1 MPIIE
6 ISSVTKE
13 YRLGQMTNLK
23 ESTLNF
29 FNRMRGKAFPRV
41 QKFKA
46 LDDITFKVES
56 GEVVGIIGT
65 NGAGKSTMLK
75 ILARVITPTKGKAR
89 VNGSVAPLIEVGAGL
104 HPELTGRENIYLNG
118 SILGISR
125 QIIRKKFDEIVEF
138 AELEDFINTPVK
150 RYSSGMTIRLGFS
163 IATAVDSD
171 ILIVDE
177 VLAVGDLA
185 FQRKCFARMED
196 LIKRHGKTVLLVS
209 HNIRQV
215 ERLCSRVILLD
226 HGKVLVDGEPENVCN
241 LFYQHSNKKI
251 LSYLQDQQAKATIQ
265 TSGEVEI
272 LGIDILDADGRVID
286 EIESGGMLRVRVR
299 FELKRPLEKPEIV
312 VGTHTTDFVY
322 LSSSST
328 ALFDDRPDYPA
339 GVHEVEYIVP
349 LFPLVAG
356 AYCIWVAIFD
366 QNRRLLFVGE
376 TLKMFSV
383 ISTDGEVREAVLR
396 MLNFPTEWR
405 LRDQVFIASG
415 SSKDA
420 ANLSSVRL

>member
-1 MPIIE
+1 MSIIE
-6 ISSVTKE
+6 INSVTKE

-23 ESTLNF
+23 ESALNF
-29 FNRMRGKAFPRV
+29 FNRMRGKAFFNV

-138 AELEDFINTPVK
+138 AELEEFINTPVK

-185 FQRKCFARMED
+185 FQRKCFDRMEE
-196 LIKRHGKTVLLVS
+196 LIKKRGKTVLIVS
-209 HNIRQV
+209 HNIRQI
-215 ERLCSRVILLD
+215 ERICSRVILLD
-226 HGKVLVDGEPENVCN
+226 RGSILMNGDPGSVCNMFYVRSNSKVLEYAVNSQKHRMPIE
-241 LFYQHSNKKI
+241 S
-251 LSYLQDQQAKATIQ
+251 
-265 TSGEVEI
+265 SGEVEVKDI
-272 LGIDILDADGRVID
+272 TLFNGNKNIPVNSFKMYEPMRIGIHFYANVDVPSA
-286 EIESGGMLRVRVR
+286 EIIIG
-299 FELKRPLEKPEIV
+299 F
-312 VGTHTTDFVY
+312 HTTDFVY
-322 LSSSST
+322 IASASSSILSGPKDIKKGENYIEF
-328 ALFDDRPDYPA
+328 ALDSIPLNP
-339 GVHEVEYIVP
+339 GV
-349 LFPLVAG
+349 
-356 AYCIWVAIFD
+356 YCIRLGIND
-366 QNRRLLFVGE
+366 EYSRRIWYGE
-376 TLKMFSV
+376 NMTTFKVDASDINKTKHSTLGLVELPFKITKYSC
-383 ISTDGEVREAVLR
+383 G
-396 MLNFPTEWR
+396 N
-405 LRDQVFIASG
+405 
-415 SSKDA
+415 
-420 ANLSSVRL
+420 